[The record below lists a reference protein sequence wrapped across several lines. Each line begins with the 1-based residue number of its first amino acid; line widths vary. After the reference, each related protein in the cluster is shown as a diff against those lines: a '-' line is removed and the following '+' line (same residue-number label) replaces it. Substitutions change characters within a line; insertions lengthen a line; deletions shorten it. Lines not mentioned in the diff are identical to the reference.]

1 MKHLAAY
8 LLLTLAGNTAPSATD
23 IKEVLGSVG
32 IEADEERLNQ
42 LLTELEGKD
51 IDELIAAG
59 STKLATTIGSRPT
72 EDVRDAAPAESGDDD
87 DDLVEG
93 GSGDD
98 CGDEDEDL
106 MLGLFG

>member
-8 LLLTLAGNTAPSATD
+8 LLLTLAGNTAPSAAD

-32 IEADEERLNQ
+32 IDADEERLNQ

-59 STKLATTIGSRPT
+59 STRLATAIGAGAAT
-72 EDVRDAAPAESGDDD
+72 EAAENAEPVEVRDDWS
-87 DDLVEG
+87 VEG
-93 GSGDD
+93 GCGDD
-98 CGDEDEDL
+98 CGCEDEGFGL
-106 MLGLFG
+106 ELFG